1 MTSAPRLGFRA
12 TRRLLG
18 GVTGQAGTLRPPQEP
33 AGSLL
38 RCFPTASSRGA
49 LGGGCKGGLG
59 RMHRGGAGLAGLEVR
74 GRAAE
79 ECGRRNAG
87 RGAALPLARWRR
99 PACALRWGD
108 LAAPERQLSYPA
120 GGGGWGGL
128 RPGGSSAVRSER
140 LATAGQTVVPQNAGA
155 PTPKPER
162 RAWRRG
168 AKGAPGTQAAGQPA

>member
-1 MTSAPRLGFRA
+1 M
-12 TRRLLG
+12 LG

-49 LGGGCKGGLG
+49 PGGGCKGRARADAPRGCG
-59 RMHRGGAGLAGLEVR
+59 ARGGAGLAGLEVR
-74 GRAAE
+74 ERAAE

-128 RPGGSSAVRSER
+128 RPGGSSAVRCER